1 MLINLDTLKT
11 ILNGIFIK
19 INTIKSELDGMFIKI
34 NTIESEVD
42 NSINDSVADWNQ
54 NDPDAADYVKNRTH
68 YESETITDIWTD
80 AVFTTGNKL
89 TETEWDGI
97 PLSFYS
103 SKTTLAYSYFNC
115 FDGDKFIIT
124 VDGVSYSVVYQRAY
138 DRLGLGSY
146 IDNNLPVMIGHGSMG
161 SMFIMGKEPNKT
173 YTISVKKVVSSVVQL
188 DEKFIP
194 DTIAR
199 VEYVQSYVDE
209 AIENLDITSLAT
221 EDYVND
227 AIANL
232 VNSAPDAL
240 NTLDELAAALGDD
253 ANFATTVTNQIAGKL
268 DASALTGAINDA
280 LAQAKASGEF
290 NGVDGKN
297 GKDGTNGVS
306 ATHSWNGTTLTV
318 TSASGTS
325 SADLKGDKGDEG
337 DPGAPGYTP
346 VRGTDYWTDADKA
359 EIKAYIDDNMPEGTH
374 SDGSSDSIA
383 QVQTDYEQNDT
394 TAVDYIKNRPFYEE
408 TKNVFNQSVTTAPNA
423 DFMNMNLYP
432 HNQCIIDTTMIDF
445 DNDTFDNIDIIM
457 DVTMNDTN
465 YSCNLKL
472 VEGMYVI
479 GNIYMYLEAIAASAG
494 ITVDYLLSVAPEY
507 GILNVDSGE
516 PFLINFEL
524 PSSESSGHTAFLTK
538 EAGTHSFVISQNTI
552 RKINSKFIPK
562 VDGLPSVTTADN
574 DKILMVVDGAWTV
587 ASIDNGDEVAY

>member
-1 MLINLDTLKT
+1 MSLITKDHLSLTLKA
-11 ILNGIFIK
+11 IK
-19 INTIKSELDGMFIKI
+19 KLLEQ
-34 NTIESEVD
+34 IE
-42 NSINDSVADWNQ
+42 NAR
-54 NDPDAADYVKNRTH
+54 P
-68 YESETITDIWTD
+68 
-80 AVFTTGNKL
+80 
-89 TETEWDGI
+89 TET
-97 PLSFYS
+97 
-103 SKTTLAYSYFNC
+103 T
-115 FDGDKFIIT
+115 
-124 VDGVSYSVVYQRAY
+124 
-138 DRLGLGSY
+138 
-146 IDNNLPVMIGHGSMG
+146 
-161 SMFIMGKEPNKT
+161 
-173 YTISVKKVVSSVVQL
+173 
-188 DEKFIP
+188 P
-194 DTIAR
+194 DLTG
-199 VEYVQSYVDE
+199 
-209 AIENLDITSLAT
+209 LAT
-221 EDYVND
+221 EDFVTQQIANLVNSAPETLNTLDELAAALGDDANFATTVTTELGKKANSSDLGALATKNIITKTDLDSSVQSSLDKADSALQSFTETDPTVPAWAKEANKPTYTASEVGALPADTVIPTVPANISAFTNDAGYLTEHQSLNGLATETYVDD

-253 ANFATTVTNQIAGKL
+253 ENFATTVTNQIAGKL
-268 DASALTGAINDA
+268 DASALPTAINDA

-290 NGVDGKN
+290 NGAD
-297 GKDGTNGVS
+297 GKDGTNG
-306 ATHSWNGTTLTV
+306 
-318 TSASGTS
+318 
-325 SADLKGDKGDEG
+325 AD
-337 DPGAPGYTP
+337 GYSP
-346 VRGTDYWTDADKA
+346 VCGIDYWTDADKA

-374 SDGSSDSIA
+374 SGGSSDSIA

-479 GNIYMYLEAIAASAG
+479 GNIYMYLEAIAASVG
-494 ITVDYLLSVAPEY
+494 ITVDDLLSVAPEY

-524 PSSESSGHTAFLTK
+524 PSSESSGYTAFLTK